1 VGGEGLGRG
10 WLRDFG
16 FVEFVMPVRHLSQD
30 VEWVFGY
37 ID

>member
-1 VGGEGLGRG
+1 MGGEGLGRG

-16 FVEFVMPVRHLSQD
+16 FVEFVMPVRHVSQD